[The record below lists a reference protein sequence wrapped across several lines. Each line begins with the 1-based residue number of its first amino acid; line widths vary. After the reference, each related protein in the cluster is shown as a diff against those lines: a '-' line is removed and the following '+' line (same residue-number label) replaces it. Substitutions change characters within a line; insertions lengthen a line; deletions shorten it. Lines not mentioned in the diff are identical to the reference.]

1 MHAARVL
8 IVGWLLLFQAACGE
22 GRQEKKRDTERP
34 SGSRAL
40 DSSIPAHALDPS
52 SITGAQ
58 LALGDSIFQGKAAGG
73 ICWTC
78 HGTDAK
84 GRLTI
89 APDLT
94 DSLWLH
100 SDGSYPAIIA
110 TIAAGVPK
118 PKESSSPMPPGGGT
132 PFSHEQLRA
141 VAAYVY
147 SLSHPEVA
155 TRRP

>member
-1 MHAARVL
+1 MLMTRTF
-8 IVGWLLLFQAACGE
+8 IVGWFLLIPLACGE
-22 GRQEKKRDTERP
+22 RRIETARDTSRQT
-34 SGSRAL
+34 GSIAP
-40 DSSIPAHALDPS
+40 DTSIPAHALDPS
-52 SITGAQ
+52 TITGAQ
-58 LALGDSIFQGKAAGG
+58 LALGESIFQGQTAGG

-78 HGTDAK
+78 HGSDAK
-84 GRLTI
+84 GRLTV

-100 SDGSYPAIIA
+100 SDGSYSAIIA
-110 TIAAGVPK
+110 TIAAGVAK

-155 TRRP
+155 ARRP